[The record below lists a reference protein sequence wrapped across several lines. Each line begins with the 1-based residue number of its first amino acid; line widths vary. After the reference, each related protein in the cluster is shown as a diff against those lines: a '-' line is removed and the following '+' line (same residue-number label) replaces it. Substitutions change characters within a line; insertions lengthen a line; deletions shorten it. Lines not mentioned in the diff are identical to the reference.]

1 MESGDLRVFQMVARE
16 GTITKAALQ
25 LGYVNRMS
33 RPEFSNWKLSWVP
46 HCFCVIIG
54 A

>member
-16 GTITKAALQ
+16 GPLRKQPCSLAM
-25 LGYVNRMS
+25 YNRMS

-46 HCFCVIIG
+46 HCFCAIIG

>member
-16 GTITKAALQ
+16 GTITKAALL
-25 LGYVNRMS
+25 LGYVQ
-33 RPEFSNWKLSWVP
+33 SNVTARIQQLEAELGTTL
-46 HCFCVIIG
+46 FCAIIE